1 MSKIAN
7 QFQSYLAVIY
17 CSFLANLAVL
27 IQTNKIKGVNREN
40 DLPSTIWNTTGNL
53 TEHWRS
59 AGQLFHRLR

>member
-40 DLPSTIWNTTGNL
+40 DLPSTI
-53 TEHWRS
+53 
-59 AGQLFHRLR
+59 